1 MSIPE
6 ESMVWVGVESIRF
19 LRAKGRN
26 IISATACRE
35 PTLNDCYVCSER
47 IRIIHKGK
55 SEYGNH
61 Q

>member
-1 MSIPE
+1 MEGGRREYSI
-6 ESMVWVGVESIRF
+6 SKT
-19 LRAKGRN
+19 KGRN